1 MAAPAAGSPE
11 SRRRE
16 ERRAF
21 DGIVTISTAT
31 DTSEQKFIRG
41 RAVDFSKSGA
51 RVQTPDPL
59 EVGSQVY
66 LRADSFGLMGMAKVR
81 YCQHRLAGYVIGLEL
96 EKRGA
101 SMRTPDDFIDYYE
114 VLQISPK
121 ADLETV
127 HRVFRMQAA
136 RYHPDNKQSGNAER
150 FMLLS
155 RIYETL
161 VDPKKREQYDVRR
174 RMREPGSIPVF
185 GLAEFVAGIEG
196 EVNRRLGVL
205 CLLYKRRRSNP
216 DHPALSL
223 LQLEFLMEFP
233 REHLMFTVNYL
244 REKDYIRIVENSDY
258 QITADGIDAL
268 ETGVRGKQIFQ
279 HLLEAPLSISGS
291 SR

>member
-1 MAAPAAGSPE
+1 L
-11 SRRRE
+11 
-16 ERRAF
+16 
-21 DGIVTISTAT
+21 STST
-31 DTSEQKFIRG
+31 EGSEQKFIRG

-51 RVQTPDPL
+51 RIHAPEAL
-59 EVGSQVY
+59 EVGAQVY

-81 YCQHRLAGYVIGLEL
+81 YCQERLAGFVVGLEL

-101 SMRTPDDFIDYYE
+101 SMRTADDFIDYYE

-121 ADLETV
+121 ADIETI

-136 RYHPDNKQSGNAER
+136 RYHPDNAQSGNAER

-161 VDPKKREQYDVRR
+161 VDPKRREQYDMRR

-185 GLAEFVAGIEG
+185 GLSEFVAGIEG

-216 DHPALSL
+216 DHPALSV

-233 REHLMFTVNYL
+233 REHLMFTVGYL
-244 REKDYIRIVENSDY
+244 REKDLIRVVENSDF
-258 QITADGIDAL
+258 QITAEGIDSL
-268 ETGVRGKQIFQ
+268 EAGVRGKQIFQ

>member
-1 MAAPAAGSPE
+1 MAEPKQE
-11 SRRRE
+11 SRRKE

-21 DGIVTISTAT
+21 DGIVTLSTS
-31 DTSEQKFIRG
+31 TSSDGDEQKFIRG
-41 RAVDFSKSGA
+41 KAVDFSKGGA
-51 RVQTPDPL
+51 RVQAPEALDIGT
-59 EVGSQVY
+59 QVY
-66 LRADSFGLMGMAKVR
+66 LRADAFGLMGMAKVR
-81 YCQHRLAGYVIGLEL
+81 YCQPRQPGFMVGLEL

-121 ADLETV
+121 ADIETI

-136 RYHPDNKQSGNAER
+136 RFHPDNKQTGNADR

-161 VDPKKREQYDVRR
+161 VDPKRREQYDIRR

-196 EVNRRLGVL
+196 EINRRLGVL

-216 DHPALSL
+216 DHPSLSL
-223 LQLEFLMEFP
+223 LQLEFLMDFP
-233 REHLMFTVNYL
+233 REHLMFTVGYL
-244 REKDYIRIVENSDY
+244 REKDLIRIVENSDF
-258 QITADGIDAL
+258 QITAEGVDSL
-268 ETGVRGKQIFQ
+268 EAGVRGKQIFQ

-291 SR
+291 GR

>member
-1 MAAPAAGSPE
+1 
-11 SRRRE
+11 
-16 ERRAF
+16 
-21 DGIVTISTAT
+21 
-31 DTSEQKFIRG
+31 
-41 RAVDFSKSGA
+41 
-51 RVQTPDPL
+51 
-59 EVGSQVY
+59 
-66 LRADSFGLMGMAKVR
+66 MAKVR
-81 YCQHRLAGYVIGLEL
+81 YCHNKATFFILGLEL
-96 EKRGA
+96 EKQGA

-121 ADLETV
+121 ADIETI

-150 FMLLS
+150 FMMLS

-161 VDPKKREQYDVRR
+161 IDPKRREQYDVRR

-185 GLAEFVAGIEG
+185 GLSEFVAGIEG

-205 CLLYKRRRSNP
+205 ALLYKRRRSNP
-216 DHPALSL
+216 DQPSLSL
-223 LQLEFLMEFP
+223 LQLEFLMDFP
-233 REHLMFTVNYL
+233 REHLMFTVGYL
-244 REKDYIRIVENSDY
+244 REKDLLRIVENSDF

-291 SR
+291 GR

>member
-1 MAAPAAGSPE
+1 MTASADC
-11 SRRRE
+11 RRKE

-21 DGIVTISTAT
+21 DGVVTLSTAS
-31 DTSEQKFIRG
+31 DGDEQKFIRG

-51 RVQTPDPL
+51 RVQSPEAID
-59 EVGSQVY
+59 VGSQVY

-81 YCQHRLAGYVIGLEL
+81 YCQQRPAGYVIGLEL
-96 EKRGA
+96 EKRGS

-121 ADLETV
+121 ADSETI
-127 HRVFRMQAA
+127 HRVFRMQAS

-161 VDPKKREQYDVRR
+161 VDPKKREQYDIRR
-174 RMREPGSIPVF
+174 RMREPGAIPVF
-185 GLAEFVAGIEG
+185 GLAEFVAGVEG

-216 DHPALSL
+216 DHPSLSL

-258 QITADGIDAL
+258 QITAGGIDSL
-268 ETGVRGKQIFQ
+268 EAGVRGKQIFQ
-279 HLLEAPLSISGS
+279 HLLEAPLSITGS
-291 SR
+291 AR

>member
-1 MAAPAAGSPE
+1 MTATRQERPE
-11 SRRRE
+11 SRRKE

-21 DGIVTISTAT
+21 DGVVTLSTT
-31 DTSEQKFIRG
+31 GEGSEQRFIRG

-51 RVQTPDPL
+51 RIQTPEPL

-66 LRADSFGLMGMAKVR
+66 LRADSFGLMGMARVR
-81 YCQHRLAGYVIGLEL
+81 YCQQRLAGYVIGLEL
-96 EKRGA
+96 ESRGS

-114 VLQISPK
+114 VLQISPR
-121 ADLETV
+121 ADTETI

-136 RYHPDNKQSGNAER
+136 RYHPDNKQTGNVER

-161 VDPKKREQYDVRR
+161 IDAKKREQYDIRR
-174 RMREPGSIPVF
+174 RMREPGAIPVF

-216 DHPALSL
+216 DHPALSV

-233 REHLMFTVNYL
+233 REHLMFTVGYL
-244 REKDYIRIVENSDY
+244 REKEYIRIVENSDF
-258 QITADGIDAL
+258 QITAAGIDAL
-268 ETGVRGKQIFQ
+268 ETGVCGKQIFQ
-279 HLLEAPLSISGS
+279 HLLEAPLSITGS
-291 SR
+291 NR

>member
-1 MAAPAAGSPE
+1 MASAQE
-11 SRRRE
+11 SRRKE

-21 DGIVTISTAT
+21 DGIVTLSTST
-31 DTSEQKFIRG
+31 DNSEQKFIRG

-59 EVGSQVY
+59 EVGAQVY

-81 YCQHRLAGYVIGLEL
+81 YCQNRSAGYIVGLEL

-101 SMRTPDDFIDYYE
+101 SMRTADDFIDYYE

-121 ADLETV
+121 ADLETIQ
-127 HRVFRMQAA
+127 RVFRMQAA
-136 RYHPDNKQSGNAER
+136 RYHPDNKQSGDAER
-150 FMLLS
+150 FMMLS

-161 VDPKKREQYDVRR
+161 VDPKRREQYDARR

-185 GLAEFVAGIEG
+185 GLSEFVAGIEG

-244 REKDYIRIVENSDY
+244 REKDQIRIVENSDY
-258 QITADGIDAL
+258 QISADGIDAL
-268 ETGVRGKQIFQ
+268 ELGVRGKQIFQ

-291 SR
+291 GR

>member
-1 MAAPAAGSPE
+1 MSASAVKPDP
-11 SRRRE
+11 RRRE
-16 ERRAF
+16 IRQAF
-21 DGIVTISTAT
+21 DGVVTLSTST
-31 DTSEQKFIRG
+31 EGTEQRFIRG
-41 RAVDFSKSGA
+41 RAVDFSKKGA

-66 LRADSFGLMGMAKVR
+66 LRADSFGLMGTAKVR

-96 EKRGA
+96 ENRGA

-121 ADLETV
+121 ADLETI

-136 RYHPDNKQSGNAER
+136 RYHPDNKQTGNAER
-150 FMLLS
+150 FLMLS

-161 VDPKKREQYDVRR
+161 VDTKKREQYDLRR
-174 RMREPGSIPVF
+174 RLRQPGSIPVF

-216 DHPALSL
+216 DHPSLSL

-244 REKDYIRIVENSDY
+244 REKDQLRIVENSDF
-258 QITADGIDAL
+258 QITAEGIDAL
-268 ETGVRGKQIFQ
+268 EMGVRGKQIFQ
-279 HLLEAPLSISGS
+279 HLLEAPLAITGS
-291 SR
+291 AR

>member
-1 MAAPAAGSPE
+1 MTATQEE
-11 SRRRE
+11 SRRKE

-21 DGIVTISTAT
+21 DGVVTLSTSSEA
-31 DTSEQKFIRG
+31 SEQKFIRG

-51 RVQTPDPL
+51 RIQSPEALD
-59 EVGSQVY
+59 VGSQVY

-81 YCQHRLAGYVIGLEL
+81 YCQQKAAGYVVGLEL

-121 ADLETV
+121 ADLETI

-136 RYHPDNKQSGNAER
+136 RYHPDNKQTGNADR

-161 VDPKKREQYDVRR
+161 VDPKKREQYDARR

-196 EVNRRLGVL
+196 EINRRLGVL

-223 LQLEFLMEFP
+223 LQLEFLMDFP
-233 REHLMFTVNYL
+233 REHLMFTVGYL
-244 REKDYIRIVENSDY
+244 REKELIRIVENSDF
-258 QITADGIDAL
+258 QITAQGVDSL
-268 ETGVRGKQIFQ
+268 EAGVRGKQIFQ
-279 HLLEAPLSISGS
+279 HLLEAPLSITGS
-291 SR
+291 AR

>member
-1 MAAPAAGSPE
+1 MPVAAKQE
-11 SRRRE
+11 SRRKE

-21 DGIVTISTAT
+21 DGIVTLSTST
-31 DTSEQKFIRG
+31 DGPEQKFIRA

-51 RVQTPDPL
+51 RVLSPEPL
-59 EVGSQVY
+59 DVGAQVY
-66 LRADSFGLMGMAKVR
+66 MRADSFGLMGVAKVR
-81 YCQHRLAGYVIGLEL
+81 YCEQKLSGFVVGLEL

-121 ADLETV
+121 ADVETI

-136 RYHPDNKQSGNAER
+136 RFHPDNKQTGNADR
-150 FMLLS
+150 FMMLS

-161 VDPKKREQYDVRR
+161 VDPKRREQYDARR

-216 DHPALSL
+216 DHASLSL

-233 REHLMFTVNYL
+233 REHLMFTVGYL
-244 REKDYIRIVENSDY
+244 REKDLIRIVENSDF
-258 QITADGIDAL
+258 QITADGIDTL
-268 ETGVRGKQIFQ
+268 EAGIRGKQIFQ
-279 HLLEAPLSISGS
+279 HLLEAPLSMSGS

>member
-1 MAAPAAGSPE
+1 MTAAVKPDV
-11 SRRRE
+11 RRKEVRQSFE
-16 ERRAF
+16 
-21 DGIVTISTAT
+21 GVVTLSTT
-31 DTSEQKFIRG
+31 SEGSEQKFIRG
-41 RAVDFSKSGA
+41 RAVDFSKNGA
-51 RVQTPDPL
+51 RVQTPQAL
-59 EVGSQVY
+59 EVGAQVY
-66 LRADSFGLMGMAKVR
+66 LRADSFGLMGVAKVR
-81 YCQHRLAGYVIGLEL
+81 YCQHQLAGYVVGLEL

-101 SMRTPDDFIDYYE
+101 SLRTPDDFIDYYE

-121 ADLETV
+121 ADVETI

-136 RYHPDNKQSGNAER
+136 RYHPDNKQTGNADR
-150 FMLLS
+150 FMNLS

-161 VDPKKREQYDVRR
+161 IDPKKREQYDMRR
-174 RMREPGSIPVF
+174 RLREPGSIPVF
-185 GLAEFVAGIEG
+185 SLAEFVAGIEG

-244 REKDYIRIVENSDY
+244 KEKDHLRIVENSDF

-268 ETGVRGKQIFQ
+268 EAGVRGKQIFQ

-291 SR
+291 NR

>member
-1 MAAPAAGSPE
+1 M
-11 SRRRE
+11 
-16 ERRAF
+16 
-21 DGIVTISTAT
+21 
-31 DTSEQKFIRG
+31 
-41 RAVDFSKSGA
+41 
-51 RVQTPDPL
+51 
-59 EVGSQVY
+59 EVGAQVY

-81 YCQHRLAGYVIGLEL
+81 YCQHRLAGYVVGLEL

-121 ADLETV
+121 ADLETI

-161 VDPKKREQYDVRR
+161 IDTKKREKYDLQRR
-174 RMREPGSIPVF
+174 LREPGSIPAF

-216 DHPALSL
+216 DHPSLSL
-223 LQLEFLMEFP
+223 LQLEFLMDFP

-244 REKDYIRIVENSDY
+244 KEKEQIRIVENSDY
-258 QITADGIDAL
+258 QITADGMDAL
-268 ETGVRGKQIFQ
+268 ETGVRGKQVFQ

-291 SR
+291 GR

>member
-1 MAAPAAGSPE
+1 MAAAATANKGT

-21 DGIVTISTAT
+21 DGVVTVTTTA
-31 DTSEQKFIRG
+31 DGDQKFIRG
-41 RAVDFSKSGA
+41 KAIDFSKGGA
-51 RVQTPDPL
+51 RIQLSEPL

-66 LRADSFGLMGMAKVR
+66 MRADSFGIMAVAKVR
-81 YCQHRLAGYVIGLEL
+81 YCQQRYGGFTVGLEL
-96 EKRGA
+96 ENKGA

-114 VLQISPK
+114 VLQISPN
-121 ADLETV
+121 ADIETI

-136 RYHPDNKQSGNAER
+136 RYHPDNTQTGNVER

-161 VDPKKREQYDVRR
+161 IDTKRREQYDLRR

-185 GLAEFVAGIEG
+185 GLADFVSGIEG
-196 EVNRRLGVL
+196 ENNRRLGVL

-216 DHPALSL
+216 DHSSLSL

-244 REKDYIRIVENSDY
+244 REKDYVRIVENSDY
-258 QITADGIDAL
+258 QISASGIDAL
-268 ETGVRGKQIFQ
+268 ETGVRGKQIFD
-279 HLLEAPLSISGS
+279 HLLEAPLSISGQG
-291 SR
+291 R

>member
-1 MAAPAAGSPE
+1 MIAKAE
-11 SRRRE
+11 SRRKE
-16 ERRAF
+16 ERKAF
-21 DGIVTISTAT
+21 DGVVTLSTSAEGS
-31 DTSEQKFIRG
+31 DQRFIRG
-41 RAVDFSKSGA
+41 RAIDFSKSGA
-51 RVQTPDPL
+51 RVQIADPL
-59 EVGSQVY
+59 DVGAQVY

-81 YCQHRLAGYVIGLEL
+81 YCQQRLAGYVLGLEL

-101 SMRTPDDFIDYYE
+101 QMRTADDFIDYYE

-121 ADLETV
+121 ADVETI

-136 RYHPDNKQSGNAER
+136 RYHPDNKQTGNEER
-150 FMLLS
+150 FKMLS

-161 VDPKKREQYDVRR
+161 VDPKRREEYDVRR

-223 LQLEFLMEFP
+223 LQLEFLMDFP
-233 REHLMFTVNYL
+233 REHLMFTVGYL
-244 REKDYIRIVENSDY
+244 REKNYIRIVENSDF
-258 QITADGIDAL
+258 QITADGVDAL
-268 ETGVRGKQIFQ
+268 EAGVRGKQIFQ

>member
-1 MAAPAAGSPE
+1 
-11 SRRRE
+11 
-16 ERRAF
+16 
-21 DGIVTISTAT
+21 
-31 DTSEQKFIRG
+31 
-41 RAVDFSKSGA
+41 VDFSKNGA
-51 RVQTPDPL
+51 RIQAPESL

-66 LRADSFGLMGMAKVR
+66 LRADSFGLMGVAKVR
-81 YCQHRLAGYVIGLEL
+81 YCQQRLAGYLVGLEL

-121 ADLETV
+121 ADNETI

-136 RYHPDNKQSGNAER
+136 RYHPDNKQTGNAER

-161 VDPKKREQYDVRR
+161 VDAKRREKYDMQRR
-174 RMREPGSIPVF
+174 VREPGSIPVF

-216 DHPALSL
+216 DHPSLSV

-233 REHLMFTVNYL
+233 REHLMFTVGYL
-244 REKDYIRIVENSDY
+244 REKDLIRIVENSDF

-268 ETGVRGKQIFQ
+268 EKGIRGKQIFD
-279 HLLEAPLSISGS
+279 HLLESPLSLSGS

>member
-1 MAAPAAGSPE
+1 MTKAE
-11 SRRRE
+11 SRRKE
-16 ERRAF
+16 ERKAF
-21 DGIVTISTAT
+21 DGIVTLSN
-31 DTSEQKFIRG
+31 TSEGADQKFIRG
-41 RAVDFSKSGA
+41 RAIDFSKNGA
-51 RVQTPDPL
+51 RVQLPDPL
-59 EVGSQVY
+59 EVGAQVY

-81 YCQHRLAGYVIGLEL
+81 YCQQRTGGYILGLEL

-121 ADLETV
+121 ADIETI

-136 RYHPDNKQSGNAER
+136 RYHPDNQQTGNIER
-150 FMLLS
+150 FRMLS

-161 VDPKKREQYDVRR
+161 VDPKRREQYDMRR
-174 RMREPGSIPVF
+174 QLREPGSIPVF

-223 LQLEFLMEFP
+223 LQLEFLMDFP
-233 REHLMFTVNYL
+233 REHLMFTVGYL
-244 REKDYIRIVENSDY
+244 REKNYARIVENSDF
-258 QITADGIDAL
+258 QITAEGVDAL
-268 ETGVRGKQIFQ
+268 ESGVRGKQIFQ

>member
-1 MAAPAAGSPE
+1 MTAARTE

-21 DGIVTISTAT
+21 DGVVTLSTSGDGA
-31 DTSEQKFIRG
+31 EQRFIRC
-41 RAVDFSKSGA
+41 RAVDFSKGGA
-51 RVQTPDPL
+51 RVQAPELLDI
-59 EVGSQVY
+59 GCQVY
-66 LRADSFGLMGMAKVR
+66 LRADSLGLMGMAKVR
-81 YCQHRLAGYVIGLEL
+81 YCDQKGPTYVIGLEL
-96 EKRGA
+96 ESKG
-101 SMRTPDDFIDYYE
+101 SFIRTPDDFIDYYE

-121 ADLETV
+121 ADLETI

-136 RYHPDNKQSGNAER
+136 RYHPDNKQTGNAER

-161 VDPKKREQYDVRR
+161 IDPKKREQYDVRR

-216 DHPALSL
+216 DHPSLSL
-223 LQLEFLMEFP
+223 LQLEFLMDFP
-233 REHLMFTVNYL
+233 REHLMFTVGYL
-244 REKDYIRIVENSDY
+244 REKECIRIVENSDF
-258 QITADGIDAL
+258 QITANGIDTL
-268 ETGVRGKQIFQ
+268 ENGVRGKQIFQ
-279 HLLEAPLSISGS
+279 HLLEAPLSISGTN
-291 SR
+291 R

>member
-1 MAAPAAGSPE
+1 MAAAAGRPDP
-11 SRRRE
+11 RRKEKRQ
-16 ERRAF
+16 AF
-21 DGIVTISTAT
+21 DGVVTLSTSS
-31 DTSEQKFIRG
+31 DDSEQKFIRG

-51 RVQTPDPL
+51 RIQTPDPL
-59 EVGSQVY
+59 EIGAQVY

-81 YCQHRLAGYVIGLEL
+81 YCQHRLAGYVVGLEL
-96 EKRGA
+96 ENRGA
-101 SMRTPDDFIDYYE
+101 SLRAPDDFIDYYE

-121 ADLETV
+121 ADVETI

-136 RYHPDNKQSGNAER
+136 RYHPDNKQTGNAER
-150 FMLLS
+150 FMMLS

-161 VDPKKREQYDVRR
+161 VDPQKRGQYDLRR
-174 RMREPGSIPVF
+174 RMREPGAIPVF

-216 DHPALSL
+216 DHSALSL

-244 REKDYIRIVENSDY
+244 REKGYLRIVENSDF
-258 QITADGIDAL
+258 QITAEGIDAL
-268 ETGVRGKQIFQ
+268 EAGARGKQIFQ
-279 HLLEAPLSISGS
+279 HLLEAPLSVTGS
-291 SR
+291 AR

>member
-1 MAAPAAGSPE
+1 MTAAE
-11 SRRRE
+11 SRRKE

-21 DGIVTISTAT
+21 DGIVTLSTST
-31 DTSEQKFIRG
+31 DGPEQKFIRG
-41 RAVDFSKSGA
+41 RAVDFSKNGA
-51 RVQTPDPL
+51 RVHSPDPL
-59 EVGSQVY
+59 EVGAQVY

-81 YCQHRLAGYVIGLEL
+81 YCQHRFAGYIVGLEL

-101 SMRTPDDFIDYYE
+101 AMRTPDDFIDYYE

-121 ADLETV
+121 ADLETI

-161 VDPKKREQYDVRR
+161 VDVKKREQYDVRR
-174 RMREPGSIPVF
+174 RMRQPGSIPVF

-244 REKDYIRIVENSDY
+244 REKDQIRIVENSDY
-258 QITADGIDAL
+258 QITSEGIDAL

-291 SR
+291 AR

>member
-1 MAAPAAGSPE
+1 MSASAE
-11 SRRRE
+11 SRRKE

-21 DGIVTISTAT
+21 DGVVTLSLSTTT
-31 DTSEQKFIRG
+31 DTEEQKFIRG

-51 RVQTPDPL
+51 RIHSPDPL
-59 EVGSQVY
+59 EVGAQVY

-81 YCQHRLAGYVIGLEL
+81 YCQHRLAGYVVGLEL
-96 EKRGA
+96 EKRGS

-121 ADLETV
+121 ADLETI

-161 VDPKKREQYDVRR
+161 VDTKKREQYDIRR
-174 RMREPGSIPVF
+174 RMREPGAIPVF

-223 LQLEFLMEFP
+223 LQLEFLMDFP

-244 REKDYIRIVENSDY
+244 REKDQIRIVENSDY
-258 QITADGIDAL
+258 QITAEGIDAL

>member
-1 MAAPAAGSPE
+1 MTAAE
-11 SRRRE
+11 TRRKE

-21 DGIVTISTAT
+21 DGVVTVSTST
-31 DTSEQKFIRG
+31 DGADQRFIRG
-41 RAVDFSKSGA
+41 KAVDFSKGGA
-51 RVQTPDPL
+51 RIQTPEAL
-59 EVGSQVY
+59 EVGAQVY
-66 LRADSFGLMGMAKVR
+66 IRADSFGLMGVAKVR
-81 YCQHRLAGYVIGLEL
+81 YCQHRPAGYVVGLEL

-121 ADLETV
+121 ADLETI

-136 RYHPDNKQSGNAER
+136 RYHPDNTQSGNAER
-150 FMLLS
+150 FLLLS
-155 RIYETL
+155 RIYQTL

-244 REKDYIRIVENSDY
+244 REKDSIRIVENSDY
-258 QITADGIDAL
+258 QITAAGIDTL
-268 ETGVRGKQIFQ
+268 EAGVRGKQIFQ

-291 SR
+291 GR

>member
-1 MAAPAAGSPE
+1 M
-11 SRRRE
+11 
-16 ERRAF
+16 
-21 DGIVTISTAT
+21 GI
-31 DTSEQKFIRG
+31 
-41 RAVDFSKSGA
+41 
-51 RVQTPDPL
+51 
-59 EVGSQVY
+59 
-66 LRADSFGLMGMAKVR
+66 AKVR
-81 YCQHRLAGYVIGLEL
+81 YCQQRLAGYVLGLEL

-121 ADLETV
+121 ADNETI

-136 RYHPDNKQSGNAER
+136 RYHPDNKQTGNAER
-150 FMLLS
+150 FRMLS

-161 VDPKKREQYDVRR
+161 VDPKRREQYDIRR
-174 RMREPGSIPVF
+174 QLREPGSIPVF

-223 LQLEFLMEFP
+223 LQLEFLMDFP
-233 REHLMFTVNYL
+233 REHLMFTVGYL
-244 REKDYIRIVENSDY
+244 REKNYIRIVENSDF
-258 QITADGIDAL
+258 QVTADGVDAL
-268 ETGVRGKQIFQ
+268 EAGVRGKQIFQ

>member
-1 MAAPAAGSPE
+1 MTGAADC
-11 SRRRE
+11 RRKE
-16 ERRAF
+16 ERRSF
-21 DGIVTISTAT
+21 DGVVTLSTST
-31 DTSEQKFIRG
+31 EGEDQKFIRG

-51 RVQTPDPL
+51 RIQSPEALDI
-59 EVGSQVY
+59 GAQVY

-81 YCQHRLAGYVIGLEL
+81 YCQHRVAGYVIGLEL

-121 ADLETV
+121 ADLETI

-150 FMLLS
+150 FLLLS

-161 VDPKKREQYDVRR
+161 IDAKKREQYDIRR

-196 EVNRRLGVL
+196 EINRRLGVL

-258 QITADGIDAL
+258 QITADGIDSL

-279 HLLEAPLSISGS
+279 HLLEAPLSITGS

>member
-1 MAAPAAGSPE
+1 MTPKAE
-11 SRRRE
+11 SRRKE
-16 ERRAF
+16 ERKAF
-21 DGIVTISTAT
+21 DGIVTVSNAT
-31 DTSEQKFIRG
+31 EGSDQRFIRG
-41 RAVDFSKSGA
+41 KALDFSKSGA
-51 RVQTPDPL
+51 RIQIPDPMD
-59 EVGSQVY
+59 VGQQVY
-66 LRADSFGLMGMAKVR
+66 VRADSFGLMGMAKVR
-81 YCQHRLAGYVIGLEL
+81 YCQERSGSYVLGLEL

-121 ADLETV
+121 ADNETI

-136 RYHPDNKQSGNAER
+136 RYHPDNKQTGNEER
-150 FMLLS
+150 FRMLS

-161 VDPKKREQYDVRR
+161 VDPKRREQYDIRR
-174 RMREPGSIPVF
+174 QMREPGSIPVF

-216 DHPALSL
+216 DHSALSV
-223 LQLEFLMEFP
+223 LQLEFLMDFP
-233 REHLMFTVNYL
+233 REHLMFTVGYL
-244 REKDYIRIVENSDY
+244 REKNFLRIVENSDF
-258 QITADGIDAL
+258 QITADGVDAL
-268 ETGVRGKQIFQ
+268 EAGVRGKQIFQ